1 MRPVFVSY
9 LSDLD
14 VKNLKIVLS
23 QLKNPMILIM
33 IAKLFPVLNLSS
45 YMILNFQFLFFTMR
59 PDLFILMSS
68 LNPLPD
74 PISLLR

>member
-1 MRPVFVSY
+1 MRPVFVCY